1 MKYINAHE
9 TKYELSLFF
18 ICDKEEGESVT
29 LEEIEQ
35 VIDRME
41 PADVAEVKHGKW
53 IKTYEYGNADLVQCS
68 ACLMEFDYID
78 GVCYL
83 TDRKLPEFC
92 PNCGADMR
100 GEKDD

>member
-1 MKYINAHE
+1 MPRYINEDEFCEYIRKNTTPSGAE
-9 TKYELSLFF
+9 WF
-18 ICDKEEGESVT
+18 ISKIKDMPS
-29 LEEIEQ
+29 
-35 VIDRME
+35 
-41 PADVAEVKHGKW
+41 ADVIEVKHGKW

-100 GEKDD
+100 ERKETE